1 MEQLE
6 VAISFLEAICG
17 RDTIAIE
24 GYSTGRKI
32 LRGNKKK
39 FDDWARSDSQFLLKY
54 LLFLDRMFYLFCK
67 ELQEFE
73 SSPNPLLDAQPHL
86 EGWLVRNVQKGILP
100 YLRIG
105 VKPEFGVPRN
115 LQGRTAAKDG
125 ILDLKAVASLKSKQK
140 AAANGVAG
148 AAGAGPG
155 AGGAG
160 GGDVSGA
167 VVPGWQKTMPSGEYV
182 PEWQIPAG
190 KRFGDFFGSHLTE
203 NNKIFPRHAHHKTKR
218 PSSICARYQI
228 ESAKGCRFGA
238 DCSLT
243 HVRPKDIPVAIKEK
257 ITSEIKALFATGGAK
272 P

>member
-1 MEQLE
+1 LEQLE
-6 VAISFLEAICG
+6 VAVSFLEAICG
-17 RDTIAIE
+17 RDTIATE
-24 GYSTGRKI
+24 GYETGRKI

-39 FDDWARSDSQFLLKY
+39 FDDWAKSDSQFLLKY

-67 ELQEFE
+67 ELQEFW

-115 LQGRTAAKDG
+115 LQGRTATKDG
-125 ILDLKAVASLKSKQK
+125 ILDLKAVASLKTKQK
-140 AAANGVAG
+140 AAAG
-148 AAGAGPG
+148 GAGPVVG

-160 GGDVSGA
+160 GGAVSGA
-167 VVPGWQKTMPSGEYV
+167 AAPAEWQRVMPPGEYV
-182 PEWQIPAG
+182 PEWQTPTG

-228 ESAKGCRFGA
+228 ESAKGCRFGS

-243 HVRPKDIPVAIKEK
+243 HVRPKDIPVATREK
-257 ITSEIKALFATGGAK
+257 ITSELKALFATGGAK